1 MTTLLIRQHKSAIGE
16 KAAAK
21 GTLSALGLGK
31 PGAEAAFED
40 SVTVRG
46 MLRRVAHLVHVT
58 EGDDAETKAAAK
70 SGGTKA
76 GARAGSTAE
85 GTR

>member
-1 MTTLLIRQHKSAIGE
+1 MSTLEIRQHKSAIGE
-16 KAAAK
+16 KIAAK
-21 GTLSALGLGK
+21 GTLQALGLGK

-58 EGDDAETKAAAK
+58 EGDAEAKTEAKTDAK
-70 SGGTKA
+70 SGAK
-76 GARAGSTAE
+76 SK

>member
-1 MTTLLIRQHKSAIGE
+1 MTTLRIRQHKSAIGE

-31 PGAEAAFED
+31 PGAEAAHAD

-58 EGDDAETKAAAK
+58 ESNGDAK
-70 SGGTKA
+70 S
-76 GARAGSTAE
+76 E